1 MKRKKAKCKSDTNRK
16 QLGSTLRNSHADADF
31 TFAIKRQMRNI
42 LSLFGSDNFSVL
54 PVDDKAKVSID
65 ITAET

>member
-1 MKRKKAKCKSDTNRK
+1 M
-16 QLGSTLRNSHADADF
+16 GSTLRNSHADADF

-65 ITAET
+65 VTAET